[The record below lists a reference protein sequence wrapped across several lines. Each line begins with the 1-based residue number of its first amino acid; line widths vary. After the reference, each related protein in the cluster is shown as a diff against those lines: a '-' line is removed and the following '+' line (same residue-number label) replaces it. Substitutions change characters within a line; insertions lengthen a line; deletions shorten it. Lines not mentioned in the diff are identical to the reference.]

1 MNKKGLSILLA
12 LSMVFSLNTFA
23 FAEEAV
29 VTDEAVV
36 EAVAEDDVEVTQSQS
51 SYEWSQSLDKFSD
64 QTSFKD
70 YVRGKTTI
78 SVGSALKLDT
88 WGVTVHVPVED
99 EVGEEAYQRVYGVAF
114 YNGKKLTPDRLGG
127 LYVSTLDGKYSI
139 DVKSIKLKNA
149 KATSTGTVQFTLKS
163 IYGFKDLEVDGHEN
177 PNWLTS
183 KDAKT
188 EYKTIKAAFKAA
200 KSQVF
205 TAYIAPTYVA
215 DSISESA
222 LKSLKKAAKSLS
234 AGEIQKL
241 AEDWGISDFG
251 YNDDVAVV
259 CIKTK
264 NGSAK
269 KAQLVFLEKKNLG
282 KHYGDVYKVK
292 VKTRNLKSGK
302 DFTADGDGIKFD
314 NLDTYTANG
323 TIKAKT

>member
-99 EVGEEAYQRVYGVAF
+99 EDGKEAYQRVYGVAF

-163 IYGFKDLEVDGHEN
+163 IYGFKDLEVDGDEN

-241 AEDWGISDFG
+241 ADDWGINDFG
-251 YNDDVAVV
+251 DSDDVAVV